1 MFRFIGI
8 ASLAAVF
15 LVACSEDGKEAS
27 FMSEAVAAPAAKAP
41 DYGWRTDMAPDAV
54 QEGTVKDYN

>member
-1 MFRFIGI
+1 MLRFIGI

-15 LVACSEDGKEAS
+15 LMACSEGGKEAS
-27 FMSEAVAAPAAKAP
+27 FVSEAVASPATTPP

-54 QEGTVKDYN
+54 EDGTVKDYN